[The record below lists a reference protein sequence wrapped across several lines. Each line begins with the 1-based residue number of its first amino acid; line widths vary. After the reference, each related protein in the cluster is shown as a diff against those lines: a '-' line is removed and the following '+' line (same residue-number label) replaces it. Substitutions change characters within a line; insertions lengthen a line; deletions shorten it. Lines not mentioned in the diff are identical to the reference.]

1 VTHPAAVIQLLAGR
15 LVATLLL
22 SLGGLVAAAAAVPE
36 ETSILYL
43 RHCADC
49 HDVIGR
55 GDGPAAGV
63 LSPRPRGFTTGRYKF
78 RSTPSGSLPS
88 VEDVSR
94 VIREGLP
101 GTSMPGSENLLSPES
116 VRRLALFVL
125 RVAPPD
131 AVRRPPMFIG
141 PAPEDSQDAGERGAG
156 LYRSVGC
163 VACHDE
169 DGEAGG
175 ERPARESLP
184 QPPGRRS

>member
-1 VTHPAAVIQLLAGR
+1 MTHPAAVIQLLAGR

-36 ETSILYL
+36 ETSNLYL

-63 LSPRPRGFTTGRYKF
+63 LSPRPRDFTSGRYKF

-88 VEDVSR
+88 GEDVTR

-101 GTSMPGSENLLSPES
+101 GTSMPGSENLFSPES
-116 VRRLALFVL
+116 VRRVRAMAIPWPWFSRLTA
-125 RVAPPD
+125 AD
-131 AVRRPPMFIG
+131 AQAIAVYLWPTRKG
-141 PAPEDSQDAGERGAG
+141 LTRG
-156 LYRSVGC
+156 L
-163 VACHDE
+163 E
-169 DGEAGG
+169 
-175 ERPARESLP
+175 
-184 QPPGRRS
+184 